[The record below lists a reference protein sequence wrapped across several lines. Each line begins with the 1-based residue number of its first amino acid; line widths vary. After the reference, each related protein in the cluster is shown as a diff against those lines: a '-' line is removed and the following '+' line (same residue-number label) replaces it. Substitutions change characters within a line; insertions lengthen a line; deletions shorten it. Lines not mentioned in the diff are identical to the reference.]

1 MISPLAAERVFC
13 GNLCVPAPPIRSTLI
28 IISLNMIHY
37 ITLKRST
44 WFLSSILLSYQTT
57 RPCPFNYGFGL
68 TFKRWIYIWHILSC
82 HVMSSSWHNIW
93 CTEDKCSL
101 WLEIQQSHWQ
111 GQGLKTTQT
120 EPLSPVHQN
129 PEGPAAKS
137 LDRPSKLVNPL
148 CWHRL
153 LSSFISI
160 LCPPSLSLNC
170 LKVIVM
176 NCGAVFLS
184 SLSLTFLSAFPDP

>member
-1 MISPLAAERVFC
+1 
-13 GNLCVPAPPIRSTLI
+13 
-28 IISLNMIHY
+28 
-37 ITLKRST
+37 
-44 WFLSSILLSYQTT
+44 
-57 RPCPFNYGFGL
+57 
-68 TFKRWIYIWHILSC
+68 
-82 HVMSSSWHNIW
+82 MSSSWHNIW

-129 PEGPAAKS
+129 QEDPAAKS
-137 LDRPSKLVNPL
+137 LDRPSDLVNPL

-160 LCPPSLSLNC
+160 RCPPSLSLNC
-170 LKVIVM
+170 FSTCDELWSCFPT
-176 NCGAVFLS
+176 NSESDLPLCFFLS
-184 SLSLTFLSAFPDP
+184 LAVNFSARLFTQPSWPRERQGKKRRVEKEGIRGPLKKHLAGRILKKALLSDCPFFWTHAMQDRQVSRSAAATLKA